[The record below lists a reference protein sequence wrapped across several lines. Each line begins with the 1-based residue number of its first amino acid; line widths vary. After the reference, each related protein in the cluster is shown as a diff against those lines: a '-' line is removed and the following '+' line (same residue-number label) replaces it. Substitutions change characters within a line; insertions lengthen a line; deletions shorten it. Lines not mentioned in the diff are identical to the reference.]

1 MKWLILLLFIL
12 GSYMI
17 IVHVTKISCPPTRI
31 EYRYIPKNFEEKLVF
46 ETPVSDT
53 FADMFAKPGPLET
66 YSSGGEFSKNF
77 NKLDEFSFKI
87 I

>member
-31 EYRYIPKNFEEKLVF
+31 EYKYIPKNFEEKLIG
-46 ETPVSDT
+46 EIPISDT

-66 YSSGGEFSKNF
+66 YSSGGDLSKNF
-77 NKLDEFSFKI
+77 SELKDYSFKI